1 LEKSYSVFTKGLR
14 IVDIHTHAFP
24 DKIAEKAIQSLE
36 SMYTLKLLGDGTL
49 KSLLRYMDDAN
60 VSISFLQMVATKPEQ
75 VPSANDWLIQVK
87 SQSKRFNGF
96 GALHPNYP
104 DYKKEIRKLADN
116 DIHGIKFQTEFQFFY
131 PDDES
136 MFKIYREIGDNFFVM
151 FHAGY
156 EITSPTNPKASPER
170 LARLHDKF
178 PKLKIIAAHF
188 GGFLMQEDVDKYII
202 GTNIYIDTSL
212 AFSHLSNDEIVRKIN
227 QHSHKRVFFGTDF
240 PMKDPKIEIEN
251 LLKLNLSDSVKRDI
265 LSNNVIREFRV

>member
-1 LEKSYSVFTKGLR
+1 MNFDVITKDLK
-14 IVDIHTHAFP
+14 IIDIHTHAFP
-24 DKIAEKAIQSLE
+24 DRIAEKAIQSLE
-36 SMYTLKLLGDGTL
+36 SLYTLKLLGDGTL

-87 SQSKRFNGF
+87 SQSNRFNGF

-104 DYKKEIRKLADN
+104 DYKKEIKKLADN

-131 PDDES
+131 PDDEA
-136 MFKIYREIGDNFFVM
+136 MFKIYREIGNNFFVM

-170 LARLHDKF
+170 LAKLHDKF

-188 GGFLMQEDVDKYII
+188 GGFLMQDDVDKYII
-202 GTNIYIDTSL
+202 GTDIYIDTSL
-212 AFSHLSNDEIVRKIN
+212 AFSHLSNEEIVRKIN
-227 QHSHKRVFFGTDF
+227 QHGYKKVFFGTDF

-265 LSNNVIREFRV
+265 LSNNAIREFSL